1 MISGPM
7 DVASA
12 GVLAAELLAEAC
24 ETEGGLR
31 LETVRGLAEDLGRGL
46 RRPAGGGGT
55 DSLVEAALACAD
67 LATLAACN
75 VAALPDRARPPAAA
89 ATHLAAGAARA
100 LAALGEAEI
109 ADREDA
115 YAGNALRDLRS
126 AGWKA
131 DLAVRQLEEAA

>member
-1 MISGPM
+1 MISGHM

-24 ETEGGLR
+24 EAGGGLH
-31 LETVRGLAEDLGRGL
+31 LEAVRGLAEDLGRGL
-46 RRPAGGGGT
+46 RRSAGGGAT
-55 DSLVEAALACAD
+55 DSLVEVALACAD

-100 LAALGEAEI
+100 LAALGEAEFG
-109 ADREDA
+109 DREDA

-131 DLAVRQLEEAA
+131 DLAVRQLEKAA